1 MTCASMP
8 LVARLGSGIPLV
20 ARDRELNRLRAMLAQ
35 AGEGVAGA
43 VLLAGDAG
51 VGKTRLM
58 DELAAGAEDTLVL
71 MGRCLDAGETGL
83 PYLPFAE
90 ALSVLKD
97 AANRPALAMLL
108 PQLALPAEREPGT
121 GGMIAPSLVP
131 GRRPEQDVGQL
142 QLFDAVL
149 GLLGDLS
156 ERQRVLFV
164 VEDLHWA
171 DASTRYLLSFLLSR
185 LRSQRILVVGTYRGD
200 DLHRSHPLRPLLSE
214 LIRLPAVERLDLTPF
229 NAADARRFVEALSD
243 DLPEDVVQQVA
254 ERSEGNAFFAEEL
267 IAVATCD
274 DDRSLPSAL
283 ADVLLSRVERL
294 SPEAQHVVRVAS
306 VRGRRVRHDR
316 LREVAGMSDVQLDT
330 TLRELVQHH
339 LLVVNDDEVYTFRH
353 ALLREAV
360 YGDLLPGERVRLHA
374 AYARYLAQQLDE
386 RGAAAA
392 LAHHAFQSHDLAQ
405 ALTASIKASKEAER
419 AGAPAESLRYLEK
432 ALNLWNAVPAQ
443 DRPSDVDESVLL
455 RRASWVAGT
464 AGQPE
469 RAVAFARSA
478 TKAVGAEQTPEE
490 AAEIWLRLAQALSIL
505 DGNDEEHFLAM
516 AKAFDLVYD
525 REPSPTR
532 ARVLAGKASSL
543 RQLRKDAAAREAAEL
558 AIADGRATNAQGAV
572 VDALGTLAI
581 LDDHAE
587 RYTEAKVSFERA
599 IKNAR
604 DVGAFNNELRAWY
617 YYGLMH
623 YDRGELAEAARVY
636 NEAGDRAKETGL
648 TWSMF
653 GLEIRILQVLVHYYI
668 GDWDYAAWASEPPGM
683 SVSSTVL
690 ARLAA
695 ASTHLTVSR
704 GDLAASERMITK
716 LRADWHRDIQI
727 ALITGGTG
735 AELALWRGRP
745 ELAVERVT
753 DALEWTR
760 KLGGRWM
767 LAGIRI
773 GAIGISAYADL
784 ATKARRKRNAEA
796 EKDAVE
802 AGRKLAEY
810 VRLTAQKGKPRT
822 GTLGPEGR
830 AWLARAEAEESRLD
844 TAGDPELWQAAVD
857 EFGYGLVFEQALC
870 RWRLAE
876 ALLGADPKENRR
888 DEAAEQLRQA
898 DEVATR
904 LKAVPLAEAVAS
916 CAKRARIT
924 LRADEPAREHVD
936 LFTPRERAVLVQVAA
951 GRTNREVG
959 EELYISEKT
968 VSVHLSRIMAKLG
981 ASRRAEAVAIAYDRG
996 LLE

>member
-1 MTCASMP
+1 MTCDSMP

-20 ARDRELNRLRAMLAQ
+20 ARDRELDRLRAALAK
-35 AGEGVAGA
+35 AGEGAAGA

-51 VGKTRLM
+51 VGKTRLI

-90 ALSVLKD
+90 ALGTLKSD
-97 AANRPALAMLL
+97 VSHRPALAMLL
-108 PQLALPAEREPGT
+108 PQLALPAAREPGT
-121 GGMIAPSLVP
+121 EGMIAPSLVP

-156 ERQRVLFV
+156 EQQRVLLV

-185 LRSQRILVVGTYRGD
+185 LRSQRLLVVGTYRAD

-214 LIRLPAVERLDLTPF
+214 LVRLSAVDRLDLSPF

-243 DLPEDVVQQVA
+243 DLPEDVLRQVA

-274 DDRSLPSAL
+274 DARSLPSAL
-283 ADVLLSRVERL
+283 ADVLLSRVESL
-294 SPEAQHVVRVAS
+294 SLEAQHVVRVAS
-306 VRGRRVRHDR
+306 VRGRRVRHYR
-316 LREVAGMSDVQLDT
+316 LHEVSGMADLAFDAA
-330 TLRELVQHH
+330 LRELVQHH
-339 LLVVNDDEVYTFRH
+339 LLVVHDDEVYAFRH
-353 ALLREAV
+353 ALVREAV

-374 AYARYLAQQLDE
+374 AYARHLAQHLEE
-386 RGAAAA
+386 RGASAA
-392 LAHHAFQSHDLAQ
+392 LAHHAFESHDLPT
-405 ALTASIKASKEAER
+405 ALNASIMASKEAER

-432 ALNLWNAVPAQ
+432 ALNLWNAVAEA

-478 TKAVGAEQTPEE
+478 TKAISAEQTPEE
-490 AAEIWLRLAQALSIL
+490 AAEIWLRLSQALSIL
-505 DGNDEEHFLAM
+505 DGNEEEHFLVL
-516 AKAFDLVYD
+516 AKALQLVRD

-532 ARVLAGKASSL
+532 ARVFAGKASSL
-543 RQLRKDAAAREAAEL
+543 RQQRKDAEAREAAEL
-558 AIADGRATNAQGAV
+558 AIADGQTANAPGAIA
-572 VDALGTLAI
+572 DGLGTMAI
-581 LDDHAE
+581 LDDHADRPE
-587 RYTEAKVSFERA
+587 DAKASFERA
-599 IKNAR
+599 IQHAR
-604 DVGAFNNELRAWY
+604 EVGAFNNELRAWY
-617 YYGLMH
+617 YYGMMH

-636 NEAGDRAKETGL
+636 NLAGARAKETGL

-690 ARLAA
+690 ARLAS

-704 GDLAASERMITK
+704 GDLAESERMITK
-716 LRADWHRDIQI
+716 LRSDWHRDIQI

-753 DALEWTR
+753 DALEWAR
-760 KLGGRWM
+760 KLGGPWM

-773 GAIGISAYADL
+773 GAIGIAAH
-784 ATKARRKRNAEA
+784 AEIAAKARRKR
-796 EKDAVE
+796 DTE
-802 AGRKLAEY
+802 AGRNAVTAGHELAEH
-810 VRLTAQKGKPRT
+810 VRLTARNGKPRA

-830 AWLARAEAEESRLD
+830 AWLARANAEESRLRG
-844 TAGDPELWQAAVD
+844 AGDPELWHKAVD
-857 EFGYGLVFEQALC
+857 EFGYGVAFEQALC

-876 ALLGADPKENRR
+876 ALLGAERR
-888 DEAAEQLRQA
+888 DEAAEQLRLA

-904 LKAVPLAEAVAS
+904 LKAVPLATAVAS
-916 CAKRARIT
+916 CAKRARIS
-924 LRADEPAREHVD
+924 LRADEPVREQVD
-936 LFTPRERAVLVQVAA
+936 LFTPRERDVLGLVAA

>member
-1 MTCASMP
+1 MP

-35 AGEGVAGA
+35 AGEGTAGA

-90 ALSVLKD
+90 ALSALKD
-97 AANRPALAMLL
+97 TANRPALAMLL

-121 GGMIAPSLVP
+121 EGMIAPSLIP

-149 GLLGDLS
+149 GLLGDLA
-156 ERQRVLFV
+156 ERRRVLLV

-185 LRSQRILVVGTYRGD
+185 LRSQRLLVVCTYRAD

-214 LIRLPAVERLDLTPF
+214 LVRLPAVERLDLSPF

-274 DDRSLPSAL
+274 DRSLPSAL

-294 SPEAQHVVRVAS
+294 SPEAQHVIRVAS

-316 LREVAGMSDVQLDT
+316 LREVAGMSDVELDT

-353 ALLREAV
+353 ALFREAV

-374 AYARYLAQQLDE
+374 SYAHHLAQHLDE

-392 LAHHAFQSHDLAQ
+392 LAHHAFQSHDLPQ
-405 ALTASIKASKEAER
+405 ALKASIAASREAER

-432 ALNLWNAVPAQ
+432 ALNLWNAVPER

-478 TKAVGAEQTPEE
+478 TKAITAQQSPEE
-490 AAEIWLRLAQALSIL
+490 AAEVWLRLSQALAIL
-505 DGNDEEHFLAM
+505 DGNEEEHTAVLG
-516 AKAFDLVYD
+516 KALDLVYE

-543 RQLRKDAAAREAAEL
+543 RQRREDATARETAEL
-558 AIADGRATNAQGAV
+558 ALADGQTANAPGAV
-572 VDALGTLAI
+572 ADALGTLAI
-581 LDDHAE
+581 LDDHAG
-587 RYTEAKVSFERA
+587 RPAEAKVSFERA
-599 IKNAR
+599 IKSAR
-604 DVGAFNNELRAWY
+604 EVGAFNNELRAWY

-636 NEAGDRAKETGL
+636 NEAGARAKETGL

-690 ARLAA
+690 ARLAS

-704 GDLAASERMITK
+704 GDLAESEKMITK
-716 LRADWHRDIQI
+716 LRSDWHRDIQI
-727 ALITGGTG
+727 ALINGGTG

-753 DALEWTR
+753 DALAWAR
-760 KLGGRWM
+760 KLGGPWM
-767 LAGIRI
+767 LAGLRI
-773 GAIGISAYADL
+773 GAIGIAAH
-784 ATKARRKRNAEA
+784 AEIAAKARRKRDAEA
-796 EKDAVE
+796 EKKAVE
-802 AGRKLAEY
+802 EGHELAEH
-810 VRLTAQKGKPRT
+810 VRLTARNGKPRA
-822 GTLGPEGR
+822 GVLGPEGR
-830 AWLARAEAEESRLD
+830 AWLARALAEESRLD
-844 TAGDPELWQAAVD
+844 GSGDPELWRAAVD

-876 ALLGADPKENRR
+876 ALLGADRR
-888 DEAAEQLRQA
+888 EEAAEQLRLA

-904 LKAVPLAEAVAS
+904 LKAVPLRDAVAS

-924 LRADEPAREHVD
+924 LRADEPVREQID
-936 LFTPRERAVLVQVAA
+936 LFTPRERDVLGLVAA

>member
-1 MTCASMP
+1 MTCDSMP

-20 ARDRELNRLRAMLAQ
+20 ARDRELDRLRAALAQ
-35 AGEGVAGA
+35 AGEGTAGA

-51 VGKTRLM
+51 VGKTRLI
-58 DELAAGAEDTLVL
+58 DELAASADDTLVL
-71 MGRCLDAGETGL
+71 TGRCLDAGETGL

-90 ALSVLKD
+90 ALGKLKPDVL
-97 AANRPALAMLL
+97 NRPALAMLL

-121 GGMIAPSLVP
+121 EGMIAPSLIP

-156 ERQRVLFV
+156 ERQRVLLV

-185 LRSQRILVVGTYRGD
+185 LRSQRLLVVGTYRAD

-214 LIRLPAVERLDLTPF
+214 LVRLPAVDRLDLTPF

-243 DLPEDVVQQVA
+243 DLPADVVRQVA

-274 DDRSLPSAL
+274 DARSLPSAL
-283 ADVLLSRVERL
+283 ADVLLSRVESL
-294 SPEAQHVVRVAS
+294 SSEAQHAVRVAS
-306 VRGRRVRHDR
+306 AWGRRVRHYR
-316 LREVAGMSDVQLDT
+316 LHEVSGMDDLAFDT
-330 TLRELVQHH
+330 ALRELVQHH
-339 LLVVNDDEVYTFRH
+339 LLVVSDDEVYTFRH
-353 ALLREAV
+353 ALVREAV

-374 AYARYLAQQLDE
+374 AYARHLAKRLDE
-386 RGAAAA
+386 RGTAAA
-392 LAHHAFQSHDLAQ
+392 LAHHAFESHDLPQ
-405 ALTASIKASKEAER
+405 ALTASIQAAKEAER

-432 ALNLWNAVPAQ
+432 ALNLWNAVPEA

-478 TKAVGAEQTPEE
+478 TKAISSAQTPEE
-490 AAEIWLRLAQALSIL
+490 AAEIWLRLSQALSIL
-505 DGNDEEHFLAM
+505 DGNEEEGFLVIG
-516 AKAFDLVYD
+516 KALALVQD

-532 ARVLAGKASSL
+532 ARVFAGKASSL
-543 RQLRKDAAAREAAEL
+543 RQQREDAAAREAAEL
-558 AIADGRATNAQGAV
+558 AIENGRTANAPGAVADG
-572 VDALGTLAI
+572 LGTLAI
-581 LDDHAE
+581 LDDHADE
-587 RYTEAKVSFERA
+587 PEVAKASFERA
-599 IKNAR
+599 IECAR
-604 DVGAFNNELRAWY
+604 EVGAFNNELRAWY

-623 YDRGELAEAARVY
+623 YDRGELAEAARVF
-636 NEAGDRAKETGL
+636 NLAGDRAKETGL

-653 GLEIRILQVLVHYYI
+653 GLEIRILQVLVHYYL

-704 GDLAASERMITK
+704 GDLAESERMITK
-716 LRADWHRDIQI
+716 LRSDWHRDIQI

-753 DALEWTR
+753 DALAWAR
-760 KLGGRWM
+760 KLGSPWM

-773 GAIGISAYADL
+773 GAIGIAAH
-784 ATKARRKRNAEA
+784 AEIAAKARRKRDAEA
-796 EKDAVE
+796 EKNAVT
-802 AGRKLAEY
+802 AGHELAEH
-810 VRLTAQKGKPRT
+810 VRLTAQNGKPRA
-822 GTLGPEGR
+822 GVLGPEGR
-830 AWLARAEAEESRLD
+830 AWLARALAEESRL
-844 TAGDPELWQAAVD
+844 TGAGDPELWQAAVD
-857 EFGYGLVFEQALC
+857 EFAYGVLFEQALC

-876 ALLGADPKENRR
+876 ALLGENRR
-888 DEAAEQLRQA
+888 DEAADQLRQA
-898 DEVATR
+898 DEVATK

-924 LRADEPAREHVD
+924 LRADEPVREHVD
-936 LFTPRERAVLVQVAA
+936 LFTPRERDVLGLVAA

>member
-20 ARDRELNRLRAMLAQ
+20 ARDRELGRLRAALAQ

-51 VGKTRLM
+51 VGKTRLV

-71 MGRCLDAGETGL
+71 TGRCLDAGETGL

-90 ALSVLKD
+90 ALSALKNT
-97 AANRPALAMLL
+97 ANRPALAMLL
-108 PQLALPAEREPGT
+108 PELALPAEREPGT
-121 GGMIAPSLVP
+121 EGMIAPSLIP

-149 GLLGDLS
+149 GVLGDLS
-156 ERQRVLFV
+156 ERQRVLLV

-185 LRSQRILVVGTYRGD
+185 LRSQRLLVVGTYRAD

-214 LIRLPAVERLDLTPF
+214 LVRLPAVDRMDLTPF
-229 NAADARRFVEALSD
+229 SAADARRFVEALSD

-274 DDRSLPSAL
+274 DARSLPSAL
-283 ADVLLSRVERL
+283 ADVLLSRVESL

-306 VRGRRVRHDR
+306 VRGRRVRHYR
-316 LREVAGMSDVQLDT
+316 LREVAGMTDIAFDT
-330 TLRELVQHH
+330 ALRELVQHH
-339 LLVVNDDEVYTFRH
+339 LLVVEDDEVYAFRH
-353 ALLREAV
+353 ALVREAV

-374 AYARYLAQQLDE
+374 AYARHLVQHLDE

-392 LAHHAFQSHDLAQ
+392 LAHHAFQSHDLPQ
-405 ALTASIKASKEAER
+405 ALKASITAAKEAER

-432 ALNLWNAVPAQ
+432 ALNLWTAVPEP

-478 TKAVGAEQTPEE
+478 TRAISAEQTPEE
-490 AAEIWLRLAQALSIL
+490 AAEVWLRLSQALSIL
-505 DGNDEEHFLAM
+505 DGNENEHFEALG
-516 AKAFDLVYD
+516 KALGLVQD

-543 RQLRKDAAAREAAEL
+543 RQQRKDAAAREAAEL
-558 AIADGRATNAQGAV
+558 AFADGRTVNAPGAV
-572 VDALGTLAI
+572 ADALGTLAI
-581 LDDHAE
+581 LDDHANQPE
-587 RYTEAKVSFERA
+587 RASASFERA
-599 IKNAR
+599 IQSAR
-604 DVGAFNNELRAWY
+604 EVGAFNNELRAWY

-623 YDRGELAEAARVY
+623 YDRGELADAARVFTM
-636 NEAGDRAKETGL
+636 AGDRAKETGL

-653 GLEIRILQVLVHYYI
+653 GLEIRILQVLVHYHI
-668 GDWDYAAWASEPPGM
+668 GDWDHAARASEPPGM

-690 ARLAA
+690 ARLAS

-704 GDLAASERMITK
+704 GDLTESERMITK
-716 LRADWHRDIQI
+716 LRSDWHRDIQI
-727 ALITGGTG
+727 ALINGGTG

-753 DALEWTR
+753 DALAWAR
-760 KLGGRWM
+760 KLGGPWM

-773 GAIGISAYADL
+773 GAVGVAAHAEL
-784 ATKARRKRNAEA
+784 AAKARRKRDTEA
-796 EKDAVE
+796 ERRAVE
-802 AGRKLAEY
+802 QGHELAEH
-810 VRLTAQKGKPRT
+810 VRLTARNGKPRA
-822 GTLGPEGR
+822 GVLGPEGR
-830 AWLARAEAEESRLD
+830 AWLARALAEESRL
-844 TAGDPELWQAAVD
+844 TGSGDPELWQAAVD
-857 EFGYGLVFEQALC
+857 EFGYGVVFEQALC

-876 ALLGADPKENRR
+876 ALLGAERR
-888 DEAAEQLRQA
+888 EEAAEQLRQA
-898 DEVATR
+898 DEVATALGAR
-904 LKAVPLAEAVAS
+904 PLAEAVAS
-916 CAKRARIT
+916 CAKRARIS
-924 LRADEPAREHVD
+924 LRADEPAREQTD
-936 LFTPRERAVLVQVAA
+936 LFTPRERDVLGLVAS

>member
-1 MTCASMP
+1 MP

-20 ARDRELNRLRAMLAQ
+20 ARDRELDRLRAMLAQ
-35 AGEGVAGA
+35 AGEGTAGA

-58 DELAAGAEDTLVL
+58 DELAAGADDTLVL
-71 MGRCLDAGETGL
+71 VGRCLDAGETGL

-90 ALSVLKD
+90 ALSALKD
-97 AANRPALAMLL
+97 TANRPALAMLL

-121 GGMIAPSLVP
+121 EGMIAPSLIP

-156 ERQRVLFV
+156 ERQRVLLV

-185 LRSQRILVVGTYRGD
+185 LRSQRLLVVCTYRAD

-214 LIRLPAVERLDLTPF
+214 LVRLPAVERLDLSPF

-243 DLPEDVVQQVA
+243 DLPEDVVRQVA

-267 IAVATCD
+267 IAVATC

-316 LREVAGMSDVQLDT
+316 LREVAGMSDVELDT

-374 AYARYLAQQLDE
+374 SYAHHLAQHLDE

-392 LAHHAFQSHDLAQ
+392 LAHHAFQSHDLPQ
-405 ALTASIKASKEAER
+405 ALKASIAASREAER

-432 ALNLWNAVPAQ
+432 ALNLWNAVPER

-478 TKAVGAEQTPEE
+478 TKAITDQQSPEE
-490 AAEIWLRLAQALSIL
+490 AAEVWLRLSQALAIL
-505 DGNDEEHFLAM
+505 DGNEEEHSAVLG
-516 AKAFDLVYD
+516 KALDLVYGRD
-525 REPSPTR
+525 PSPTR

-543 RQLRKDAAAREAAEL
+543 RQQREDAAARETAEL
-558 AIADGRATNAQGAV
+558 ALADGQTANAPGAV
-572 VDALGTLAI
+572 ADALGTLAI
-581 LDDHAE
+581 LDDHAG
-587 RYTEAKVSFERA
+587 RPAEAKVSFERA
-599 IKNAR
+599 IRSAR
-604 DVGAFNNELRAWY
+604 EVGAFNNELRAWY

-690 ARLAA
+690 ARLAS

-704 GDLAASERMITK
+704 GDLAESERMITK
-716 LRADWHRDIQI
+716 LRSDWHRDIQI
-727 ALITGGTG
+727 ALINGGTG

-753 DALEWTR
+753 DALEWAR
-760 KLGGRWM
+760 KLGGPWM

-773 GAIGISAYADL
+773 GAIGIAAH
-784 ATKARRKRNAEA
+784 AEIAAKARRKRDAEA
-796 EKDAVE
+796 EKQAVE
-802 AGRKLAEY
+802 DGHKLAEH
-810 VRLTAQKGKPRT
+810 VRLTARNGKPRA
-822 GTLGPEGR
+822 GVLGPEGR
-830 AWLARAEAEESRLD
+830 AWLARALAEESRLD
-844 TAGDPELWQAAVD
+844 GSGDPELWQAAVD

-876 ALLGADPKENRR
+876 ALLGADRR
-888 DEAAEQLRQA
+888 DEAAEQLRRA
-898 DEVATR
+898 DEVAIR
-904 LKAVPLAEAVAS
+904 LKATPLAEAVAA

-924 LRADEPAREHVD
+924 LRADEPARERID
-936 LFTPRERAVLVQVAA
+936 LFTPRERDVLGLVAA

>member
-1 MTCASMP
+1 MP

-20 ARDRELNRLRAMLAQ
+20 ARDRELNRLRAALAK
-35 AGEGVAGA
+35 AGEGTAGA

-51 VGKTRLM
+51 VGKTRLV
-58 DELAAGAEDTLVL
+58 DELAASADDTLVL

-90 ALSVLKD
+90 ALSALKND
-97 AANRPALAMLL
+97 VANRPALAMLL

-121 GGMIAPSLVP
+121 EGMIAPSLIP

-156 ERQRVLFV
+156 ERQRVLLV

-185 LRSQRILVVGTYRGD
+185 LRSQRLLVVGTYRSD

-214 LIRLPAVERLDLTPF
+214 LVRLPAVDRLDLSPF

-243 DLPEDVVQQVA
+243 DLPEDVVGQVA
-254 ERSEGNAFFAEEL
+254 QRSEGNAFFAEEL
-267 IAVATCD
+267 IAVATCGD
-274 DDRSLPSAL
+274 ARTLPSAL

-306 VRGRRVRHDR
+306 VRGRRVRHER
-316 LREVAGMSDVQLDT
+316 LREVAGMPDVALDT
-330 TLRELVQHH
+330 ALRELVQHH
-339 LLVVNDDEVYTFRH
+339 LLVVNDDEVYIFRH

-374 AYARYLAQQLDE
+374 RYAHYLAEHLDE

-392 LAHHAFQSHDLAQ
+392 LAHHAFQSHDLPQ
-405 ALTASIKASKEAER
+405 ALKASIKAAKEAER
-419 AGAPAESLRYLEK
+419 AGAPAESLQHLEK
-432 ALNLWNAVPAQ
+432 ALNLWNAVAEA

-469 RAVAFARSA
+469 RAVAFGRSA
-478 TKAVGAEQTPEE
+478 VKALTDQSPEE
-490 AAEIWLRLAQALSIL
+490 QAEVLLRVAQALSVL
-505 DGNDEEHFLAM
+505 DGNDLEHHKAM
-516 AKAFDLVYD
+516 TKAWELV
-525 REPSPTR
+525 RERQASPTR
-532 ARVLAGKASSL
+532 ARVLAGMASML
-543 RQLRKDAAAREAAEL
+543 RQQRKWTDAREFAEE
-558 AIADGRATNAQGAV
+558 AIADGQQTNAAGAV
-572 VDALGTLAI
+572 ADALGTLGL
-581 LDDHAE
+581 LDDYADRHE
-587 RYTEAKVSFERA
+587 EARINFERA
-599 IKNAR
+599 IERAR
-604 DVGAFNNELRAWY
+604 EVGAVNTELRARY
-617 YYGLMH
+617 YFGLMY
-623 YDRGELAEAARVY
+623 YDAGQLTEAARVY
-636 NEAGDRAKETGL
+636 NEAGDRAQETGL
-648 TWSMF
+648 TWSSF

-704 GDLAASERMITK
+704 GDLAQSERMITK
-716 LRADWHRDIQI
+716 LRSDWHRDIQI

-735 AELALWRGRP
+735 GELALWRGRP
-745 ELAVERVT
+745 ELAVERVA

-760 KLGGRWM
+760 KLGGPWV
-767 LAGIRI
+767 LADIRI
-773 GAIGISAYADL
+773 GAVGVAGYADI
-784 ATKARRKRNAEA
+784 AAKARRKRDAAAEQQ
-796 EKDAVE
+796 AVE
-802 AGRKLAEY
+802 SGRELAEH
-810 VRLTAQKGKPRT
+810 VRLTAKNGVPRT
-822 GTLGPEGR
+822 GSLGPEGR
-830 AWLARAEAEESRLD
+830 AWLVRANAEESRL
-844 TAGDPELWQAAVD
+844 TGSGDPELWRQAVD
-857 EFGYGLVFEQALC
+857 AFGYGLVFEQALC

-876 ALLGADPKENRR
+876 ALLGADRR
-888 DEAAEQLRQA
+888 DEAAEQLRLA
-898 DEVATR
+898 DEVASG
-904 LKAVPLAEAVAS
+904 LKAVPLQEAVAS

-924 LRADEPAREHVD
+924 LRAEEPVREHLD
-936 LFTPRERAVLVQVAA
+936 LFTPRERDVLVLVAA

-968 VSVHLSRIMAKLG
+968 VSVHLTRIMAKLG

>member
-1 MTCASMP
+1 MP

-20 ARDRELNRLRAMLAQ
+20 ARDRELDRLRAMLAQ
-35 AGEGVAGA
+35 AGEGTAGA

-58 DELAAGAEDTLVL
+58 DELAAGADDTLVL
-71 MGRCLDAGETGL
+71 VGRCLDAGETGL

-90 ALSVLKD
+90 ALSALKD
-97 AANRPALAMLL
+97 TANRPALAMLL

-121 GGMIAPSLVP
+121 EGMIAPSLIP

-156 ERQRVLFV
+156 ERQRVLLV

-185 LRSQRILVVGTYRGD
+185 LRSQRLLVVCTYRAD

-214 LIRLPAVERLDLTPF
+214 LVRLPAVERLDLSPF

-243 DLPEDVVQQVA
+243 DLPEDVVRQVA

-267 IAVATCD
+267 IAVATC

-316 LREVAGMSDVQLDT
+316 LREVAGMSDVELDT

-374 AYARYLAQQLDE
+374 SYAHHLAQHLDE

-392 LAHHAFQSHDLAQ
+392 LAHHAFQSHDLPQ
-405 ALTASIKASKEAER
+405 ALKASIAASREAER

-432 ALNLWNAVPAQ
+432 ALNLWNAVPER

-478 TKAVGAEQTPEE
+478 TKAITDQQSPEE
-490 AAEIWLRLAQALSIL
+490 AAEVWLRLSQALAIL
-505 DGNDEEHFLAM
+505 DGNEEEHSAVLG
-516 AKAFDLVYD
+516 KALDLVYGRD
-525 REPSPTR
+525 PSPTR

-543 RQLRKDAAAREAAEL
+543 RQQRQDAAARETAEL
-558 AIADGRATNAQGAV
+558 ALADGQTANAPGAV
-572 VDALGTLAI
+572 ADALGTLAI
-581 LDDHAE
+581 LDDHAG
-587 RYTEAKVSFERA
+587 RPAEAKVSFERA
-599 IKNAR
+599 IRSAR
-604 DVGAFNNELRAWY
+604 EVGAFNNELRAWY

-690 ARLAA
+690 ARLAS

-704 GDLAASERMITK
+704 GDLAESERMITK
-716 LRADWHRDIQI
+716 LRSDWHRDIQI
-727 ALITGGTG
+727 ALINGGTG

-753 DALEWTR
+753 DALEWAR
-760 KLGGRWM
+760 KLGGPWM

-773 GAIGISAYADL
+773 GAIGIAAH
-784 ATKARRKRNAEA
+784 AEIAAKARRKRDAEA
-796 EKDAVE
+796 EKQAVE
-802 AGRKLAEY
+802 DGHKLAEH
-810 VRLTAQKGKPRT
+810 VRLTARNGKPRA
-822 GTLGPEGR
+822 GVLGPEGR
-830 AWLARAEAEESRLD
+830 AWLARALAEESRLD
-844 TAGDPELWQAAVD
+844 GSGDPELWQAAVD

-876 ALLGADPKENRR
+876 ALLGADRR
-888 DEAAEQLRQA
+888 DEAGEQLRRA

-904 LKAVPLAEAVAS
+904 LKATPLAEAVAA

-924 LRADEPAREHVD
+924 LRADEPAREQID
-936 LFTPRERAVLVQVAA
+936 LFTPRERDVLGLVAA

>member
-1 MTCASMP
+1 MP

-20 ARDRELNRLRAMLAQ
+20 ARDRELDRLRAALAK
-35 AGEGVAGA
+35 AGEGTAGA

-51 VGKTRLM
+51 VGKTRLI
-58 DELAAGAEDTLVL
+58 DELAASAEDTLVL

-90 ALSVLKD
+90 ALGALKSD
-97 AANRPALAMLL
+97 VANRPALAMLL

-121 GGMIAPSLVP
+121 EGMIAPSLTP

-149 GLLGDLS
+149 GILGDLS
-156 ERQRVLFV
+156 ERQRVLLV

-185 LRSQRILVVGTYRGD
+185 LRSQRLLVVATYRAD

-214 LIRLPAVERLDLTPF
+214 LVRLPAVDRLDLAPF

-243 DLPEDVVQQVA
+243 DLPEDVVRQVA

-274 DDRSLPSAL
+274 DRSLPSAL
-283 ADVLLSRVERL
+283 ADVLLSRVELL

-316 LREVAGMSDVQLDT
+316 LREVAGMADIALDT
-330 TLRELVQHH
+330 ALRELVQHH
-339 LLVVNDDEVYTFRH
+339 LLVFNDNEVYIFRH
-353 ALLREAV
+353 ALVREAV
-360 YGDLLPGERVRLHA
+360 YGDLLPGERVRVHA
-374 AYARYLAQQLDE
+374 AYARHLAQRLDE

-392 LAHHAFQSHDLAQ
+392 LAHHAFESHDLVQ
-405 ALTASIKASKEAER
+405 ALTASITASKEAER

-432 ALNLWNAVPAQ
+432 ALNLWNAVPEG

-478 TKAVGAEQTPEE
+478 TKAVSAEQSPE
-490 AAEIWLRLAQALSIL
+490 AAAEVWLRLSQALSIL
-505 DGNDEEHFLAM
+505 DGNEEEHFEVIG
-516 AKAFDLVYD
+516 KALDLVRD

-543 RQLRKDAAAREAAEL
+543 RQQRKDAAAREAAEL
-558 AIADGRATNAQGAV
+558 ALADGQTANSPGAV
-572 VDALGTLAI
+572 ADALGTLAI
-581 LDDHAE
+581 LDDHANQPA
-587 RYTEAKVSFERA
+587 EAKISFERA
-599 IKNAR
+599 IQCAR
-604 DVGAFNNELRAWY
+604 EVGAFNNELRAWY
-617 YYGLMH
+617 YYGMMH

-636 NEAGDRAKETGL
+636 NQAGDRAKETGL

-653 GLEIRILQVLVHYYI
+653 GLEIRILQVLVHYHV

-690 ARLAA
+690 ARLAS

-704 GDLAASERMITK
+704 GDLAESERMITK
-716 LRADWHRDIQI
+716 LRSDWHRDIQI
-727 ALITGGTG
+727 ALINGGTG

-753 DALEWTR
+753 DALEWAR
-760 KLGGRWM
+760 KLGGPWM

-773 GAIGISAYADL
+773 GAIGIAAH
-784 ATKARRKRNAEA
+784 AEIAAKARRKRDAEA
-796 EKDAVE
+796 EKHAVE
-802 AGRKLAEY
+802 EGHKLAEH
-810 VRLTAQKGKPRT
+810 VRLTARNGKPRA
-822 GTLGPEGR
+822 GVLGPEGR
-830 AWLARAEAEESRLD
+830 AWLARALAEESRL
-844 TAGDPELWQAAVD
+844 TGSGDPELWQAAVD
-857 EFGYGLVFEQALC
+857 EFAYGVVFEQALC

-888 DEAAEQLRQA
+888 DEAAEQLRLA

-924 LRADEPAREHVD
+924 LRADEPVRAQVD
-936 LFTPRERAVLVQVAA
+936 LFTPRERAVLGLVAA